1 MTTEHPFQ
9 LALTFDDVLLLPGYS
24 EVLPADVDLQ
34 SWPTGDLS
42 LNIPILSAAMDT
54 VTEAEMAIGL
64 ARLGGLGVV
73 HRNLTPEAQAQEVV
87 KVKQATAAG
96 YPQAV
101 TDQSG
106 RLLCAAAIGVGEK
119 GLARLEKVVAAGVDV
134 VVLDTAHG
142 HSALVLQTLTEA
154 KRRYPQLPVIGGNV
168 ATAAGARDLIHAG
181 ADAVKVG
188 VGAGS
193 ICTTRIVA
201 GVGVPQWTAVLEC
214 ASVCHQQGV
223 ACIADGGIRAS
234 GDIVKALAAGADAV
248 MLGSLLAGLDE
259 CPGEVVERDGR
270 KYKRYRGMGSAA
282 AMRGYGAD
290 RYGSG
295 MSETRFLEETEFLEE
310 RSQKA
315 AAEGVEA
322 LVPYRGRLADVIQ
335 QLVGGLRSGMGYVG
349 AADLAE
355 LQAKAHFIRITHAGL
370 IESHPHSVLL
380 ES

>member
-1 MTTEHPFQ
+1 MTTEHPLS

-24 EVLPADVDLQ
+24 EVLPAGVDVQ
-34 SWPTGDLS
+34 SWPTANLR

-54 VTEAEMAIGL
+54 VTEAAMAIGL

-73 HRNLTPEAQAQEVV
+73 HRNLTPEAQAEEVV

-101 TDQSG
+101 ADQSG

-119 GLARLEKVVAAGVDV
+119 GLARLEKLVAAEVDV
-134 VVLDTAHG
+134 IVLDTAHG
-142 HSALVLQTLTEA
+142 HSASVRQTISEA
-154 KRRYPQLPVIGGNV
+154 KRRYPHLPIMGGNV
-168 ATAAGARDLIHAG
+168 ATAAGARDLIQAG

-201 GVGVPQWTAVLEC
+201 GVGVPQLTAVLEC
-214 ASVCHQQGV
+214 AAVCHQQGV
-223 ACIADGGIRAS
+223 ACIADGGIRTS

-259 CPGEVVERDGR
+259 CPGEMVERDGR

-282 AMRGYGAD
+282 AMGGYAAD

-295 MSETRFLEETEFLEE
+295 ASLAESEFLGE

-322 LVPYRGRLADVIQ
+322 LVPYRGQLAGVIQ
-335 QLVGGLRSGMGYVG
+335 PLVGGLRAGLGYVG

-355 LQAKAHFIRITHAGL
+355 LQAKAHFIRITNAGL

-380 ES
+380 EG